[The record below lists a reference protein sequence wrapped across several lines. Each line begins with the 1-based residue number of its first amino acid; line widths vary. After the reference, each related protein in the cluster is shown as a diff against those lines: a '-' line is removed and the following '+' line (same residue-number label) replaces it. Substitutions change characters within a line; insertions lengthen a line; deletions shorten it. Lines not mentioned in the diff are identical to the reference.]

1 MLAFILATAIN
12 THATVTLRAPENFAP
27 SVSRNE
33 IALEFV
39 LKPDWHIYWEN
50 PGDSGEEPRA
60 SWTVPSG
67 VTAGPLIYPTP
78 HRIPAGP
85 FTNFG
90 YDSGPAGRTRTPVVF
105 RVPLTVS
112 KDAFAAASG
121 GKLDLA
127 LKLTYLVCKEECVPE
142 EASLKISVPVS
153 SRTNSKPASGLTF
166 DDSLYAKSDGPGS
179 KREPHRL
186 TFQVLAAGELRFEV
200 PDTFEGNELEFF
212 PLTTPLLVAK
222 DQGRRVS
229 ELSGRGLA
237 QFDVS
242 LEASVQKQSRSPTV
256 VGLLVDRK
264 ASRSEWIEFTEDQ
277 PFDLFGLLRSLGF
290 AVLGGLLLN
299 LMPCV
304 FPVVSLKVLS
314 FVREGQGS
322 PKEIRR
328 HAYAYTLG
336 ILSSLWALVAVLLIV
351 RSLGSAVGWGFQ
363 LQNPIF
369 LFGLL
374 AVFFILGLNLLGVFE
389 INTTGPLRL
398 QNLMMK
404 QGLVGSFFTG
414 LLTTVVATPCSAPFM
429 GVAIGAALASGP
441 WQAILVFT
449 ALGLGLSLPYF
460 LLAINPALLSRLP
473 KPGVWMVRLKE
484 ILAFPLF
491 LTAVWLF
498 WVLSQTVNVAALT
511 LILVWLVAAG
521 YFVWSLRH
529 RQEHRWIFVS
539 GVVVILAT
547 SVAAAFAVSSD
558 EMNSSESAS
567 TLEGAA
573 DGVALWSAYS
583 DAKLQTELDSGKT
596 VFVDFTAS
604 WCVTCQINKRLV
616 LSTAAARDLF
626 AQQKVVTLR
635 ADWTKRDTEIT
646 NALSRLGR
654 NSVPVYAL
662 YRPNSKPK
670 LLPEILT
677 FDILKQALEE

>member
-1 MLAFILATAIN
+1 MLALILATAIN
-12 THATVTLRAPENFAP
+12 THATVTLRAPENFEP
-27 SVSRNE
+27 SVSQNE
-33 IALEFV
+33 LALEFV
-39 LKPDWHIYWEN
+39 LKPEWHIYWEN

-60 SWTVPSG
+60 SWTLPEG

-90 YDSGPAGRTRTPVVF
+90 YDSGPSGQKRIPVVF
-105 RVPLTVS
+105 RVPLTLS
-112 KDAFAAASG
+112 PKAFEQALRAGSG
-121 GKLDLA
+121 GKVDLS

-142 EASLKISVPVS
+142 EASLKISVPVGGRAETS
-153 SRTNSKPASGLTF
+153 ESKFTALNFDESQFPKSQGL
-166 DDSLYAKSDGPGS
+166 GS
-179 KREPHRL
+179 KTEPHRL
-186 TFQVLAAGELRFEV
+186 KYRELQSDELRFEIPPSFNV
-200 PDTFEGNELEFF
+200 KDFEFF
-212 PLTTPLLVAK
+212 PLTTPLLVASDK
-222 DQGRRVS
+222 GRTIS
-229 ELSGRGLA
+229 EFSPEGLS

-242 LEASVQKQSRSPTV
+242 LETSVMKENRADTV
-256 VGLLVDRK
+256 VGLLVDRSK
-264 ASRSEWIEFTEDQ
+264 SRPAEWVEFTKDQ
-277 PFDLFGLLRSLGF
+277 PFDFFGLLGTLGF

-336 ILSSLWALVAVLLIV
+336 ILTSLWALVAVLLII

-369 LFGLL
+369 LFALL

-389 INTTGPLRL
+389 INTTGPLKL

-404 QGLVGSFFTG
+404 QGLSGSFFTG

-460 LLAINPALLSRLP
+460 FLALNPALLSRLP
-473 KPGVWMVRLKE
+473 KPGVWMIRLKE

-498 WVLSQTVNVAALT
+498 WVLSQTVNVASLT
-511 LILVWLVAAG
+511 VILIWLVSAG
-521 YFVWSLRH
+521 YFVWSLRDRRSH
-529 RQEHRWIFVS
+529 PWIFSS
-539 GVVVILAT
+539 GVVVILAM
-547 SVAAAFAVSSD
+547 SFATLFTLSSATQSSNVSAD
-558 EMNSSESAS
+558 EGGWSE
-567 TLEGAA
+567 
-573 DGVALWSAYS
+573 YS
-583 DAKLQTELDSGKT
+583 EAKLQSELDLGKT

-604 WCVTCQINKRLV
+604 WCVTCQINKKLV
-616 LSTAAARDLF
+616 LSTEATRELF
-626 AQQKVVTLR
+626 AKQKIVTIR

-662 YRPNSKPK
+662 YRPSSKPK